1 MRVIHSRS
9 HLWGRAFPWH
19 VSRQPGSSSELYA
32 VRPPAPV
39 AVLAI
44 VLTATIVLV
53 MLGCTPQVAVA
64 TVIAG
69 GLAAAEL
76 RLLLS

>member
-1 MRVIHSRS
+1 MRIIYPCS
-9 HLWGRAFPWH
+9 HLWSRAFPWRI
-19 VSRQPGSSSELYA
+19 SCQSGSFPELYA

-44 VLTATIVLV
+44 VLAATAVLV
-53 MLGCTPQVAVA
+53 MLGCTPQVAMA
-64 TVIAG
+64 TVLAG
-69 GLAAAEL
+69 GLTAAEL